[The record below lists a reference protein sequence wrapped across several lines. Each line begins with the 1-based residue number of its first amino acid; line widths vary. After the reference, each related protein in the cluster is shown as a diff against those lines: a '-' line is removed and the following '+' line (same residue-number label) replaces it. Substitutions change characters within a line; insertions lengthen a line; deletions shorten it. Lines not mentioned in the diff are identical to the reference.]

1 MPGVSARG
9 LSHAERRQLAA
20 NLTRVLSLY
29 RSLLD
34 AYIIVRPRGCG
45 RGGPRSRA
53 CVGARDRER
62 IWRGSLMAF
71 LPRVSVCL
79 YQKGL
84 KLGRSPFFFYR

>member
-45 RGGPRSRA
+45 RGAPGRA
-53 CVGARDRER
+53 
-62 IWRGSLMAF
+62 L
-71 LPRVSVCL
+71 VSVPAT
-79 YQKGL
+79 
-84 KLGRSPFFFYR
+84 GRESGEVA